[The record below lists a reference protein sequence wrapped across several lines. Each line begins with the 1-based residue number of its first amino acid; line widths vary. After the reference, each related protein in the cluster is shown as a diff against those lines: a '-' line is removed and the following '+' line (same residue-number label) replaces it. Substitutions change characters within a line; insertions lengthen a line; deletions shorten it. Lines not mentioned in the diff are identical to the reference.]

1 MSSGSKGAPQASAKS
16 AGRTVVTKRNPSKM
30 TAQKVLE
37 DRELRNTRAKANLM
51 LHEQSKAEMDMEQEG
66 FDEPGA
72 AMRLLKGAATE
83 DGAKMRR
90 RRRSMAHGSPAKTP
104 MVWRRRKTLCLLMA
118 MSHMRM
124 QIIQMGMMTKS
135 RWMMRRLQKMQKRS
149 RMRKRPPGTRMNGRT
164 KAPKGSRQAAKA
176 SGGPTNRGGRSR
188 AGAAKKAVAVAAR
201 DRAKASLT
209 IGEVSI
215 VMEDIEPATV
225 TFSRASDLFQGC
237 G

>member
-1 MSSGSKGAPQASAKS
+1 
-16 AGRTVVTKRNPSKM
+16 M

-51 LHEQSKAEMDMEQEG
+51 LHEQSKAEMDLEQEG

-83 DGAKMRR
+83 DGAKMEEEYGAWV
-90 RRRSMAHGSPAKTP
+90 SSKDPHGMEAEDNVAADGDEPHEDADHP
-104 MVWRRRKTLCLLMA
+104 DEDDDQEPLDDAEAPGGAEEV
-118 MSHMRM
+118 
-124 QIIQMGMMTKS
+124 
-135 RWMMRRLQKMQKRS
+135 

>member
-1 MSSGSKGAPQASAKS
+1 
-16 AGRTVVTKRNPSKM
+16 M

-51 LHEQSKAEMDMEQEG
+51 LHEQSKAEMDLEQEG

-83 DGAKMRR
+83 DGAKMEEEEEYGAWV
-90 RRRSMAHGSPAKTP
+90 SSKDP
-104 MVWRRRKTLCLLMA
+104 MVWRRKTMWLLMA

-124 QIIQMGMMTKS
+124 QIIQMRMMTKS
-135 RWMMRRLQKMQKRS
+135 RWMMRRLQKVQKRS

>member
-1 MSSGSKGAPQASAKS
+1 
-16 AGRTVVTKRNPSKM
+16 M

-51 LHEQSKAEMDMEQEG
+51 LHEQSKAEMDLEQEG

-83 DGAKMRR
+83 DGAKMEEEEYGAWV
-90 RRRSMAHGSPAKTP
+90 SSKDP
-104 MVWRRRKTLCLLMA
+104 MVWRRKTMWLLMA

-124 QIIQMGMMTKS
+124 QIIQMRMMTKS
-135 RWMMRRLQKMQKRS
+135 RWMMRRLQKVQKRS